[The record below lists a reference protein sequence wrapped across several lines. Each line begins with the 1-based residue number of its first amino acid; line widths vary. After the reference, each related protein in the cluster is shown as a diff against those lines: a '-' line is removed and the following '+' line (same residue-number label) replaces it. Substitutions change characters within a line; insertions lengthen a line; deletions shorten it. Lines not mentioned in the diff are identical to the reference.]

1 MLRSIPQDRLAVLA
15 TNLGSGLTDNEAEHR
30 RAIYGSNDIAEKP
43 PATWRKL
50 ARDTAADPMIWFL
63 ILTSGLFGAIGQTTD
78 MFVLLAAVAPLV
90 GMDFYL
96 HHRTQAS
103 LEGLSSVLS
112 TTATVLR
119 QGRESTVTAA
129 ELVPGDIVLVASGEP
144 FPADGLIAAG
154 ADLQA
159 EESSLTGEAYPVVKH
174 ALADGERLDRRPF
187 VDSKYWGFAGTRLLV
202 GRATLR
208 IVSTGKETLYGEI
221 VKSAI
226 AGPEG
231 QTPLQASV
239 AALVKVLLIV
249 AGMMCLLLAG
259 ARLSQGYRVFDALL
273 SAATLAV
280 AAIPEEFPIV
290 LTFFL
295 GVGVYRLAKR
305 QALVRRAIAVENIGR
320 VTTICCD
327 KTGTITE
334 GVLTLSDVSAAAPR
348 DRAALLKIA
357 ALASRRESGDPLDS
371 AVLDAAGTRGT
382 HYRCLKVFPFTE
394 ARRRETAVW
403 SNGDAGETVA
413 VKGAAETVLELCSMP
428 AKDRTTW
435 EKQIR
440 DLSTGGKKVI
450 ACASVE
456 YPASARLPVEE
467 PDTGFV
473 FAGLLAFSDPL
484 RPGVSESVA
493 LTRRAGIRVIMV
505 TGDHPQTAF
514 AIAREAGITT
524 SSNIMTGDEVETSI
538 KTGDKGALRL
548 LSVVARATPGQKLAL
563 VRALQDQGEIVAV
576 TGDGVNDVP
585 ALRAADIGIAMGMRG
600 TQSAREVSPIVLL
613 DDNFRTIVAAISEG
627 RQLFGNLKSSFTFLL
642 MVHIPLVASA
652 ALIPLLGY
660 PLLYLPVHI
669 VWLELII
676 HPAALLAFQQ
686 SATAELRQQPRST
699 RFFGWREWLV
709 IAGTGIATTAALFLL
724 FVRAI
729 DAGQGA
735 AHART
740 VTLVALVVAQASL
753 VALLTK
759 GRGRMAWV
767 ISGAAVASAFLFPQ
781 IPSIA
786 TILHLHPLTTIEWI
800 RAAAIGLIVPAGS
813 IVGLRLISRQLG
825 YGTVTRPQAST

>member
-1 MLRSIPQDRLAVLA
+1 M
-15 TNLGSGLTDNEAEHR
+15 
-30 RAIYGSNDIAEKP
+30 
-43 PATWRKL
+43 
-50 ARDTAADPMIWFL
+50 
-63 ILTSGLFGAIGQTTD
+63 
-78 MFVLLAAVAPLV
+78 
-90 GMDFYL
+90 
-96 HHRTQAS
+96 
-103 LEGLSSVLS
+103 
-112 TTATVLR
+112 
-119 QGRESTVTAA
+119 
-129 ELVPGDIVLVASGEP
+129 
-144 FPADGLIAAG
+144 
-154 ADLQA
+154 
-159 EESSLTGEAYPVVKH
+159 
-174 ALADGERLDRRPF
+174 
-187 VDSKYWGFAGTRLLV
+187 
-202 GRATLR
+202 R
-208 IVSTGKETLYGEI
+208 IVSTGKDTLYGEI

-249 AGMMCLLLAG
+249 AGMMCFLLAG
-259 ARLSQGYRVFDALL
+259 VRLSQGYRLFDALL

-348 DRAALLKIA
+348 DRAALLEIA

-371 AVLDAAGTRGT
+371 AVLDAADIRGE

-403 SNGDAGETVA
+403 INDDAGKTVV
-413 VKGAAETVLELCSMP
+413 VKGAAETVLELCSLA
-428 AKDRTTW
+428 AKDRMTW

-456 YPASARLPVEE
+456 YPAGAQMPVEE
-467 PDTGFV
+467 PHTGFV

-484 RPGVSESVA
+484 RAGVSESVA
-493 LTRRAGIRVIMV
+493 LARHAGIRVIMV
-505 TGDHPQTAF
+505 TGDHPETAL

-524 SSNIMTGDEVETSI
+524 SSNVMTGDEVEGSM
-538 KTGDKGALRL
+538 KTADKETLRL

-642 MVHIPLVASA
+642 MVHIPLVVSA

-699 RFFGWREWLV
+699 RFFDRREWLV
-709 IAGTGIATTAALFLL
+709 IAGTGIATAAALFLL
-724 FVRAI
+724 FVKAI

-759 GRGRMAWV
+759 GRGRTAWF
-767 ISGAAVASAFLFPQ
+767 IATATIASAFLFPQ
-781 IPSIA
+781 VPSIA
-786 TILHLHPLTTIEWI
+786 AILHLHPLTTVEWI
-800 RAAAIGLIVPAGS
+800 RAAVIGLAVPAGS
-813 IVGLRLISRQLG
+813 IVALRSISRQLG
-825 YGTVTRPQAST
+825 YGTSSLPQAST